1 MNIFCIF
8 EYWQRSHSKKTD
20 KMNITKETFT
30 NWETRDLF
38 DHKHYVESRPRY
50 PHNLLT
56 LECINQVLNE
66 R

>member
-1 MNIFCIF
+1 
-8 EYWQRSHSKKTD
+8 
-20 KMNITKETFT
+20 MNITKETFI

-38 DHKHYVESRPRY
+38 DHKRYVESRPRY

-56 LECINQVLNE
+56 LECINQVLKS